1 MGTVRRF
8 WPIALLLAAILAAW
22 AAGATRQISWESLGR
37 NEAVL
42 LAWVASHPIMA
53 PSLYILI
60 YAGAVLLSLPESAVL
75 TAAAGLLFGTLFG
88 GILAVVGSSAGA
100 IALFLAVRY
109 HLADAIADRSGRF
122 LNAIRCGR
130 QHRAHR
136 STRR

>member
-88 GILAVVGSSAGA
+88 GILAATILTLIFVPVFYAIIEQLRERRPVEAPSTAAYHAGA
-100 IALFLAVRY
+100 KPEPAE
-109 HLADAIADRSGRF
+109 
-122 LNAIRCGR
+122 
-130 QHRAHR
+130 
-136 STRR
+136 